1 MRVGLARP
9 AAALALLAVG
19 LPAPAV
25 AGPAV
30 DSVLCGDVAED
41 VVQTT
46 DASTPLGLLRIKE
59 AQALVKGAQ
68 PGAGVNVA
76 VLDSGI
82 SRQGGQI
89 PVVGGTSI
97 TGRTEIDDPHGT
109 AVASLIAG
117 ASRPGGKLL
126 GVAPGVGIVDVR
138 VYDTAGDEDD
148 ERQPLTPGSLAAGL
162 TWVAEQ
168 PASWTSRWPTSSL
181 AVRR

>member
-1 MRVGLARP
+1 M
-9 AAALALLAVG
+9 
-19 LPAPAV
+19 
-25 AGPAV
+25 
-30 DSVLCGDVAED
+30 
-41 VVQTT
+41 
-46 DASTPLGLLRIKE
+46 
-59 AQALVKGAQ
+59 
-68 PGAGVNVA
+68 A

-117 ASRPGGKLL
+117 ASRAEAGKLL

-138 VYDTAGDEDD
+138 VYDTLGDEDD

-162 TWVAEQ
+162 TWVAEHARVAAHQ
-168 PASWTSRWPTSSL
+168 GGQRTRSRS
-181 AVRR
+181 R